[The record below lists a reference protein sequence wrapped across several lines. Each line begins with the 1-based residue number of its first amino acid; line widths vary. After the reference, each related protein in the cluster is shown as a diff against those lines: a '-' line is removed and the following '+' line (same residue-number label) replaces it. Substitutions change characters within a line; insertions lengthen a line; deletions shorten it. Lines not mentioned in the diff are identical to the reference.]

1 MSATEDLATRIWA
14 DVPELTR
21 LAAALST
28 VKHRITLCMTRE
40 PEAPHLARR
49 RLLHALVAGEPLP
62 EDLGRRLHE
71 ESLTGQYHARE
82 LNELQNLVT
91 DLGTE
96 LSAARAAGAD
106 TALAVL
112 DTEMHQVLAEVR
124 ALEPALRNVAS
135 ADDAVHVGGE
145 AVTAWQALTH
155 LTGRYQQCRG
165 MQINV
170 TADALGDRHAAT
182 GLVERNRYANRQ
194 DHQPLKAYL
203 ADGTDVAPSEPAYSS
218 PTEHVRWMARVDVM
232 AWVPSAADLQG
243 ADDAA
248 QQAKAG
254 AEVARATTNGQA
266 GPQADARHHRQH
278 RQDQNYIDARKLAN
292 SHR

>member
-1 MSATEDLATRIWA
+1 MSTEDLGTRIWA
-14 DVPELTR
+14 GVPELTR

-28 VKHRITLCMTRE
+28 VRHRITECMARE
-40 PEAPHLARR
+40 PEAPHVARR

-62 EDLGRRLHE
+62 ADLGRRLHE
-71 ESLTGQYHARE
+71 ESLTGECHARE
-82 LNELQNLVT
+82 LNVLQNLVT

-112 DTEMHQVLAEVR
+112 DTELHQVLDAVR

-135 ADDAVHVGGE
+135 ADDAVHVGGA
-145 AVTAWQALTH
+145 AVTAWQALTQ
-155 LTGRYQQCRG
+155 LVGRYQRCRG
-165 MQINV
+165 LQISV

-182 GLVERNRYANRQ
+182 GLVDRNRYANRQ
-194 DHQPLKAYL
+194 EHQPLKAYL

-218 PTEHVRWMARVDVM
+218 GTEHVRWMARTDVM

-248 QQAKAG
+248 QQAKAE
-254 AEVARATTNGQA
+254 AEVTRAASNGQA
-266 GPQADARHHRQH
+266 GPQADARHQH
-278 RQDQNYIDARKLAN
+278 QHLQDQNFITARKLAN
-292 SHR
+292 SHHR

>member
-1 MSATEDLATRIWA
+1 MSAEDLGTRIWA
-14 DVPELTR
+14 DVPELTQ
-21 LAAALST
+21 LAAALQS
-28 VKHRITLCMTRE
+28 VRHRITLCMTRE

-71 ESLTGQYHARE
+71 ESLTAEYHARE
-82 LNELQNLVT
+82 LNVLQNLVT

-112 DTEMHQVLAEVR
+112 DAELHQVLGEVR

-135 ADDAVHVGGE
+135 ADDAVHVGGD

-155 LTGRYQQCRG
+155 LTGRYQRCRG
-165 MQINV
+165 LQINV
-170 TADALGDRHAAT
+170 TADALGDRHTAT
-182 GLVERNRYANRQ
+182 GLVERNRYANRHE
-194 DHQPLKAYL
+194 HQPLKAYL
-203 ADGTDVAPSEPAYSS
+203 ADGTDVAPSEPAYPSG
-218 PTEHVRWMARVDVM
+218 TEHVRWMARTDVI
-232 AWVPSAADLQG
+232 AWVPSTADLQG
-243 ADDAA
+243 ADDTA
-248 QQAKAG
+248 QQAKAE

-266 GPQADARHHRQH
+266 GPQADARHQH
-278 RQDQNYIDARKLAN
+278 QHQQNQNFITARKLAN